1 MIDKEKRS
9 RADIEWENRTLCSDE
24 SCIGVI
30 GPDGR
35 CKECG
40 LQYEGA
46 FTPTDYESDVIGAED
61 EASDVDEEFA
71 QEDPDDD
78 GDMDWENRTLCV
90 DESCIGVI
98 GPDGWCK
105 ECGKPYIKAGS

>member
-1 MIDKEKRS
+1 MIDQEKRS

-24 SCIGVI
+24 SCIGII

-46 FTPTDYESDVIGAED
+46 FTPTDDVGDGIDAED
-61 EASDVDEEFA
+61 EAWDADEEYE
-71 QEDPDDD
+71 QEEADD
-78 GDMDWENRTLCV
+78 GDLDWENRTLCV

-98 GPDGWCK
+98 GKDGRCK
-105 ECGKPYIKAGS
+105 ECGKPHRQEDS